1 TIDRILDDWKAKG
14 RPRHLNICQNDGL
27 GLHCRCDGCLAMD
40 APLSPSEPFGELF
53 KGEQGAGQTAPAEG
67 GAMSFGVSPE
77 AAKYMP
83 NPADDPNSEDAR
95 LQRVGIEPQ
104 KTYRDDYD
112 PEIFNDRYHPKN

>member
-1 TIDRILDDWKAKG
+1 MPIMRSSISEKT
-14 RPRHLNICQNDGL
+14 PNV
-27 GLHCRCDGCLAMD
+27 
-40 APLSPSEPFGELF
+40 PSEPFGELF

-67 GAMSFGVSPE
+67 GALSFGVSPE